1 MLTHVTSNR
10 ISEVRAFS
18 IAYECK
24 MSSNHAMSD
33 QITASD
39 MMAVTKINW
48 EKLAAKAGFK
58 DGATAKAHYEPLLNT
73 DRPGDAARKRQNLYG
88 TEAAQECVK
97 TELSD
102 IRSATKS
109 ERVKTDT
116 YYCSSDLEDGEV

>member
-1 MLTHVTSNR
+1 MSTHVTSNR
-10 ISEVRAFS
+10 IPEV
-18 IAYECK
+18 
-24 MSSNHAMSD
+24 
-33 QITASD
+33 
-39 MMAVTKINW
+39 NW

-73 DRPGDAARKRQNLYG
+73 DRPGDAAKKRQNLYD
-88 TEAAQECVK
+88 TEAAPECIK

-102 IRSATKS
+102 IKSTIKS